1 MENGDHLSG
10 EEMTRYEYIDYVLA
24 NYFAVGIG
32 HSEQEAI
39 EALRKDLATSPELAA
54 GLRRD
59 AQQAL
64 ADESCSWSEAF
75 AEYDVVTIEDE
86 DEARQYGRKLF
97 GAVLDLPAV

>member
-1 MENGDHLSG
+1 MKRYDYLDH
-10 EEMTRYEYIDYVLA
+10 VLA

-39 EALRKDLATSPELAA
+39 DALRRDLAVSSELAA

-64 ADESCSWSEAF
+64 ADEAYPWREVL
-75 AEYDVVTIEDE
+75 AEYDVLTIEDE
-86 DEARQYGRKLF
+86 GEARQYGAKLLE
-97 GAVLDLPAV
+97 AVLDLPAA